1 MARANSPTGAWHV
14 RVYAVMF
21 FLVLS
26 VRAGTVPVL
35 AFTHDTCGGKRRRSS
50 GEITSRA
57 SLLLYTSP
65 WTVLLLLLVAIAFL
79 N

>member
-1 MARANSPTGAWHV
+1 MARANSPTDAWHV

-21 FLVLS
+21 LLVLG
-26 VRAGTVPVL
+26 VRAGTVPMV
-35 AFTHDTCGGKRRRSS
+35 AFTQDTCGGKRRRSS
-50 GEITSRA
+50 GEITSGA
-57 SLLLYTSP
+57 GSLLYISP